1 MATLILWLNILAV
14 LLLADFVTGL
24 AHWFEDAYARDEW
37 PVIGPLIARPNII
50 HHHDPRRILRSSWWS
65 STWLLLCIA
74 ASFALG
80 AWLLG
85 CLNWQVGFFAVV
97 ISQTDVVHKWSHGT
111 RAENGPVISWLQD
124 LRLLQTPQHHAQHH
138 TDPKNSYYCAL
149 TNLLNLFWIVRTSGM
164 VWSGWSGN
172 SPARAAGPTP
182 PCLDTVP
189 HRTGCRCRP
198 GRVDRPHLFT
208 PR

>member
-24 AHWFEDAYARDEW
+24 AQWFEDAYARDEW
-37 PVIGPLIARPNII
+37 PLLGPLIARPNII

-65 STWLLLCIA
+65 STWLLLCMA

-149 TNLLNLFWIVRTSGM
+149 TNLLNPVLDRSRFWFGLEWLVWKLTGTRRRPDTSVAGH
-164 VWSGWSGN
+164 G
-172 SPARAAGPTP
+172 PAPDWLPVQTGPS
-182 PCLDTVP
+182 
-189 HRTGCRCRP
+189 
-198 GRVDRPHLFT
+198 
-208 PR
+208 